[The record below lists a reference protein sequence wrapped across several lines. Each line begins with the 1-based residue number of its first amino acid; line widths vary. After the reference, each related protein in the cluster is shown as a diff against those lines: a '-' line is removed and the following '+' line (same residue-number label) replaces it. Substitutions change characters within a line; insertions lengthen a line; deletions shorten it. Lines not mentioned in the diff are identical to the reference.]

1 MPSRWR
7 RAAPIWELIVTRDS
21 GAQGELGSTLAITV
35 ANWIDLT
42 VISVLS
48 LFGLRGYF
56 RGLFREVLSLIGL
69 LAGFF
74 VASRYSDAAAA
85 WGAAYWKLTPFLLKG
100 IAFIALFF
108 IVHFVFNLVGWLL
121 HRLAGAM
128 FLKTV
133 NRVGGVAMGVG
144 KGTAIVALLAL
155 FLTSASWLPG
165 STRDNLERAL
175 LIGPLSQLG
184 GGILRMG
191 KERLLTTQ
199 RNGDNGFALTQRG

>member
-1 MPSRWR
+1 
-7 RAAPIWELIVTRDS
+7 
-21 GAQGELGSTLAITV
+21 
-35 ANWIDLT
+35 
-42 VISVLS
+42 
-48 LFGLRGYF
+48 
-56 RGLFREVLSLIGL
+56 
-69 LAGFF
+69 
-74 VASRYSDAAAA
+74 
-85 WGAAYWKLTPFLLKG
+85 
-100 IAFIALFF
+100 
-108 IVHFVFNLVGWLL
+108 
-121 HRLAGAM
+121 M

-155 FLTSASWLPG
+155 FLSSASWLPG

>member
-1 MPSRWR
+1 M
-7 RAAPIWELIVTRDS
+7 
-21 GAQGELGSTLAITV
+21 

-42 VISVLS
+42 VIAVLS

-74 VASRYSDAAAA
+74 VASRYSDAAAD

-108 IVHFVFNLVGWLL
+108 AVHFLFNLAGWLL
-121 HRLAGAM
+121 HRSEGVL

-144 KGTAIVALLAL
+144 KGTAIVALLVL

-165 STRDNLERAL
+165 STRAKLDSAL
-175 LIGPLSQLG
+175 LVGPLSELG

-199 RNGDNGFALTQRG
+199 RKGDSGFALTERG

>member
-1 MPSRWR
+1 LVQGSV
-7 RAAPIWELIVTRDS
+7 ELGVIVTRDS
-21 GAQGELGSTLAITV
+21 GTEGERGSTQAITV

-42 VISVLS
+42 VIAVLS

-74 VASRYSDAAAA
+74 IASRYSDAAADWA
-85 WGAAYWKLTPFLLKG
+85 AAYWKLTPFLLKG

-108 IVHFVFNLVGWLL
+108 AVHFLFNLAGWLL
-121 HRLAGAM
+121 HRSAGVL

-133 NRVGGVAMGVG
+133 NRVGGVAMGIG
-144 KGTAIVALLAL
+144 KGTAIVALLVL

-165 STRDNLERAL
+165 STRAKLEGAL

-199 RNGDNGFALTQRG
+199 RKGDSGFAVTERG